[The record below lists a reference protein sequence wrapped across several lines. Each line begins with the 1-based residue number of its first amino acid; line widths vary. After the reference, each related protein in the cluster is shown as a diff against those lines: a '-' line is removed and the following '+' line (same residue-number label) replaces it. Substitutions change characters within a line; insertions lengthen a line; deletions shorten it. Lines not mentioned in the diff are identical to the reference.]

1 MNRGKELLVGVV
13 ILAATVVGVAG
24 TLWLQGSS
32 FGQLRIPV
40 DVRLE
45 SVGQL
50 AEGNAVIYRGVP
62 IGQVTRIE
70 VEPGGQA
77 VRVRLMLSQA
87 INLPEDAAVVL
98 GPESIFGAWQAEI
111 VSRSSYPRFDF
122 FDVRSHPDDTGSELA
137 GQTPPTALLGG
148 YALPELSRLTASAEE
163 ISVNLAD
170 LTARLELAF
179 NQETADN
186 LARAIGNIE
195 DITEEV
201 RTLVVQQAEVAN
213 RLTSNADSALG
224 EIQSAAV
231 AARYSFERIDGI
243 LQDQQLDSIVSNLAS
258 ASGDLRLVMSELTD
272 TTGGLGGTFGRA
284 DSAFA
289 RIDRMTA
296 RLEAGE
302 GALGRL
308 LVDETL
314 AVRAEEVLAQL
325 DLLLADFRANP
336 GKYVRLSIF

>member
-1 MNRGKELLVGVV
+1 DGARPRHHGHDRRADHAHGRRVEGDRPGHHARHAERLSRFGPGRDALRRPNPVRGHPGRDACHFGCDREGIHRRETRAHGVRQVNRGKELLVGVV

-170 LTARLELAF
+170 LTAR
-179 NQETADN
+179 
-186 LARAIGNIE
+186 
-195 DITEEV
+195 
-201 RTLVVQQAEVAN
+201 
-213 RLTSNADSALG
+213 
-224 EIQSAAV
+224 
-231 AARYSFERIDGI
+231 
-243 LQDQQLDSIVSNLAS
+243 
-258 ASGDLRLVMSELTD
+258 
-272 TTGGLGGTFGRA
+272 
-284 DSAFA
+284 
-289 RIDRMTA
+289 
-296 RLEAGE
+296 
-302 GALGRL
+302 
-308 LVDETL
+308 
-314 AVRAEEVLAQL
+314 
-325 DLLLADFRANP
+325 
-336 GKYVRLSIF
+336 